1 VVRAATIEPWLKT
14 RSNTAVASA
23 VEDLA
28 GKPLADIEK
37 QVILTTLQHPFALLR
52 AAIETMGLLAPL
64 VLAAWGVAGT
74 ELLRGVVGSWIL
86 RAMFVMMAVLL
97 ARLAWRVL
105 GWEFERV
112 VVTDEKV
119 IHLAG
124 VLDRR
129 IASTPLA
136 KVSEFTVHQPLV
148 GRVFDYGSL
157 VVDVPGGRDQAL
169 HGLAF
174 LPDPAG
180 MYRLVS
186 DQARRGRV
194 QEGGGRLSAEPEG
207 DTFRVDSASSST
219 RVTAPVEDDLSRL
232 TRRPDPWQPT
242 LEGDIADHTIRI
254 PRVPGP
260 RRDS

>member
-1 VVRAATIEPWLKT
+1 MRPRLAATLRPRRAQGGGSLRRYLGADEQTLLVT
-14 RSNTAVASA
+14 R
-23 VEDLA
+23 
-28 GKPLADIEK
+28 
-37 QVILTTLQHPFALLR
+37 QHPFALLR
-52 AAIETMGLLAPL
+52 AALDMFALLAPL
-64 VLAAWGVAGT
+64 LLAAWGVAGT
-74 ELLRGVVGSWIL
+74 ELLRGPVGSWML
-86 RAMFVMMAVLL
+86 RVLFLVMAALV

-112 VVTDEKV
+112 VVTEEKV

-136 KVSEFTVHQPLV
+136 TVSEFTVRQPLL
-148 GRVFDYGSL
+148 GRIFDYGSL

-180 MYRLVS
+180 LYRLVS

-194 QEGGGRLSAEPEG
+194 QEGGGRLPEDDDEDRLRTNVGASA
-207 DTFRVDSASSST
+207 SST
-219 RVTAPVEDDLSRL
+219 RVPAPTTIDLDRL
-232 TRRPDPWQPT
+232 APRPDPWRPT
-242 LEGDIADHTIRI
+242 LDGDVADHTIQIPRI
-254 PRVPGP
+254 PPA
-260 RRDS
+260 